1 MSSFDHNSRVLKF
14 PERKR
19 KEPPSADPN
28 AMLCGAISNKVTG
41 NPAVRAEVTRLL
53 LLGVANNP
61 NLPIYQV
68 ASQEGEVVGVLVPW
82 YQWDEAGRGGV
93 GNDDEP

>member
-28 AMLCGAISNKVTG
+28 AMLCGAISNKVNG
-41 NPAVRAEVTRLL
+41 NPVARAEVMRRLL
-53 LLGVANNP
+53 MW
-61 NLPIYQV
+61 V
-68 ASQEGEVVGVLVPW
+68 ASSPGLPLYTVASTEGEVIAVLTPW
-82 YQWDEAGRGGV
+82 YQWNEAGRGGV